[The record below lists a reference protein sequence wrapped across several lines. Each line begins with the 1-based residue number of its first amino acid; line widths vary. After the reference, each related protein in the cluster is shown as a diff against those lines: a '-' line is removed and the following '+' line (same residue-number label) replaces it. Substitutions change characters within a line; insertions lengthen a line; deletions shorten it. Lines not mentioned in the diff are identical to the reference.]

1 MTTNADITIFNQ
13 RYIKTE
19 RTEKFVPTVIRG
31 VYLYFQKAVSGG
43 SDRKRSDSYTIR
55 IPADA
60 DTDGKAYVGQK
71 EYAAMDDETCA
82 GYWTLQPGT
91 LIVRGVVDLESATET
106 ELMKAF
112 QDVITVANFLDN
124 RSCGSKA
131 VRHWRIGGE

>member
-1 MTTNADITIFNQ
+1 MTTNADITIFNK

-55 IPADA
+55 IQADA
-60 DTDGKAYVGQK
+60 DTGGKEYVGQK
-71 EYAAMDDETCA
+71 EYAALDDETCP
-82 GYWTLQPGT
+82 GYWTLQPGAI
-91 LIVRGVVDLESATET
+91 IVRGVAGPEAATEA

-112 QDVITVANFLDN
+112 QDVIAVTNFSDN